1 MPDPNT
7 HADDMKSPA
16 EYTPP
21 TIKDALPP
29 MWWFCPWPVVTALAD
44 TIDHLKSTSRGEQ
57 AARISANQDAN
68 RWFMEARRLGEEIK
82 DAKAALGSHGLHDGM
97 TLNACGI
104 KLVPSIERL
113 VETHKTASDW
123 NKELTA
129 VQIEETKKRVELRD
143 EVDALA
149 RKLGE
154 ARAERDEAEAGRR
167 DYKHKLQVATDDL
180 ANLRTVTSAFRAG
193 RDSYKQELEETKAE
207 LDALKSGE
215 EQALQHAREQLAEAN
230 SAATE
235 YRRQLDAVT
244 SARDAA
250 VDAVAELNDKLH
262 REQVDHAATLGYVK
276 MAEASL
282 KRWKALAKARGNRLP
297 AKKKKGVSK

>member
-29 MWWFCPWPVVTALAD
+29 MWWFCPWPVVTALVDAV
-44 TIDHLKSTSRGEQ
+44 DHLKSTSRGEQ
-57 AARISANQDAN
+57 AARIAANVD
-68 RWFMEARRLGEEIK
+68 RMKSDEEV
-82 DAKAALGSHGLHDGM
+82 AALLVKCDDYARALSKANEKVA
-97 TLNACGI
+97 TLN
-104 KLVPSIERL
+104 K
-113 VETHKTASDW
+113 W
-123 NKELTA
+123 NDQLIAATNAAK
-129 VQIEETKKRVELRD
+129 D
-143 EVDALA
+143 EADTLA

-154 ARAERDEAEAGRR
+154 ARAEIE
-167 DYKHKLQVATDDL
+167 H
-180 ANLRTVTSAFRAG
+180 
-193 RDSYKQELEETKAE
+193 
-207 LDALKSGE
+207 
-215 EQALQHAREQLAEAN
+215 AN
-230 SAATE
+230 SDLTE
-235 YRRQLDAVT
+235 LQRRHVDVKI
-244 SARDAA
+244 ARDAA